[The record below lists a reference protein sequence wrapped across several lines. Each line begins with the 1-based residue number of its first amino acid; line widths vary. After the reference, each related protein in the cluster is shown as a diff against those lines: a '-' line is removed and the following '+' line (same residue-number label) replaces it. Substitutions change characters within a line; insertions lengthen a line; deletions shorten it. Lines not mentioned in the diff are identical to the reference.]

1 MFKIVLTLSR
11 ARVHFLLSPS
21 LAVIT
26 ENHKLYT
33 WGCGAHGQLG
43 QFSEDTECPPDV
55 LVPTQV
61 KGSYP
66 LCVEG
71 KDFMTVS
78 CGVNHT
84 AAIDRNGKIYTFG
97 NGADGRLGLDSL
109 GSKIEPCEVQ
119 HELATKR
126 CVRVACGWAHT
137 VALEEK
143 GKVYTWGS
151 NSFGQL
157 GQGSMDNKP
166 SSTSVVPQQVLRF
179 PAKGVKIMTISC
191 GAWHTMALSEQGA
204 VFSWGG
210 GAYGQLGL
218 GDVLSSLS
226 PALVKFNKSV
236 LAIACGV
243 WHSLALTDE
252 GVVGQTGVVWAFGRG
267 SGGELGLGDFECR
280 FVPTVIKGTLLGERV
295 MRISAGG
302 WNSAALTDKGHVFVW
317 GHNQY
322 SQLAA
327 SAPANKPS
335 PEPRKIETLQMMDA
349 SGVSCG
355 PAHMA
360 VVTKDGRLYTWG
372 RGDRG
377 QLGHGL
383 VVDKESVPRLVKA
396 GEEDE
401 NGSGGSVRLVSRP
414 IQWLLTSPWI

>member
-1 MFKIVLTLSR
+1 
-11 ARVHFLLSPS
+11 
-21 LAVIT
+21 
-26 ENHKLYT
+26 
-33 WGCGAHGQLG
+33 
-43 QFSEDTECPPDV
+43 
-55 LVPTQV
+55 
-61 KGSYP
+61 
-66 LCVEG
+66 
-71 KDFMTVS
+71 
-78 CGVNHT
+78 
-84 AAIDRNGKIYTFG
+84 
-97 NGADGRLGLDSL
+97 
-109 GSKIEPCEVQ
+109 
-119 HELATKR
+119 
-126 CVRVACGWAHT
+126 
-137 VALEEK
+137 
-143 GKVYTWGS
+143 
-151 NSFGQL
+151 
-157 GQGSMDNKP
+157 
-166 SSTSVVPQQVLRF
+166 
-179 PAKGVKIMTISC
+179 
-191 GAWHTMALSEQGA
+191 MALSEQGA

-327 SAPANKPS
+327 SALANKPS

-401 NGSGGSVRLVSRP
+401 NGGGGSLRLVSRP